1 MASVIIGDYRY
12 TSFNASEAS
21 VAVVDNTKTS
31 YGAILSSVTIDGV
44 EYSVTVMYECFK
56 NCTSLIT
63 APEIPSSVT
72 MMSYCFN
79 NCDSLIN
86 APVIPNSVE
95 NMAMCF
101 YGCNALVTAPIIP
114 SSVLNVNSCFRYCT
128 SLSGDIIVYNN
139 PFVSIER
146 QNVFKNTHNSIT
158 ICPRSTSIISTWQTI
173 ANEYSNVSVVLDPQI
188 NYTFLSSRRL
198 TPTENTTY
206 GTTRGIRIDMLLDCG
221 NSYALTGMTPSS
233 GKLYTIDGTQITFPY
248 YSPNL
253 LRCYLIYEP
262 SSQVPTGKLTIQVQ
276 NINTTFNSLQVY
288 LPSTAT
294 ISQFEQK
301 ESDTTKQLAPQINEL
316 TSLTFNPQ
324 NNNVTNVKSLV
335 SYIYQSATGNTLT
348 PLTNDNKTQI
358 NTLKS
363 DNTLDIK
370 HFVTTADN
378 IQVTTDKTLQD
389 IITECY
395 NALET

>member
-1 MASVIIGDYRY
+1 M
-12 TSFNASEAS
+12 
-21 VAVVDNTKTS
+21 
-31 YGAILSSVTIDGV
+31 
-44 EYSVTVMYECFK
+44 
-56 NCTSLIT
+56 
-63 APEIPSSVT
+63 
-72 MMSYCFN
+72 
-79 NCDSLIN
+79 
-86 APVIPNSVE
+86 
-95 NMAMCF
+95 
-101 YGCNALVTAPIIP
+101 
-114 SSVLNVNSCFRYCT
+114 
-128 SLSGDIIVYNN
+128 
-139 PFVSIER
+139 
-146 QNVFKNTHNSIT
+146 
-158 ICPRSTSIISTWQTI
+158 
-173 ANEYSNVSVVLDPQI
+173 
-188 NYTFLSSRRL
+188 
-198 TPTENTTY
+198 
-206 GTTRGIRIDMLLDCG
+206 
-221 NSYALTGMTPSS
+221 
-233 GKLYTIDGTQITFPY
+233 
-248 YSPNL
+248 

-262 SSQVPTGKLTIQVQ
+262 SSQVLTGKLTIQVQ
-276 NINTTFNSLQVY
+276 NVNTTFSSLQVY

-301 ESDTTKQLAPQINEL
+301 ESNTTKQLAPQINEL

-358 NTLKS
+358 NALKS